1 VTALIQRTIN
11 LLPRDLEI
19 IEFSQQRAIG
29 DHPIERFIAD
39 GIRMTL
45 SEWASFE
52 EECSKCWKLFEHW
65 HYQPQ
70 TYPDNAIVYVSGF
83 SSDAKCLLL
92 HPYSSRKAEFDRS
105 PEKWIRTYTLQE
117 IHNQLSP
124 YLQDEMEEL
133 CEKWLAEAATALGV
147 AA

>member
-19 IEFSQQRAIG
+19 IEFAQQRSTD

-39 GIRMTL
+39 GIRLTL
-45 SEWASFE
+45 SEWAAFE
-52 EECSKCWKLFEHW
+52 EECWKCWKLFEQW

-83 SSDAKCLLL
+83 SNDAECLLL
-92 HPYSSRKAEFDRS
+92 HPYSSRKAEFDRN
-105 PEKWIRTYTLQE
+105 PGKWIKTYTLQE

-133 CEKWLAEAATALGV
+133 GEKWLTGVATALGV